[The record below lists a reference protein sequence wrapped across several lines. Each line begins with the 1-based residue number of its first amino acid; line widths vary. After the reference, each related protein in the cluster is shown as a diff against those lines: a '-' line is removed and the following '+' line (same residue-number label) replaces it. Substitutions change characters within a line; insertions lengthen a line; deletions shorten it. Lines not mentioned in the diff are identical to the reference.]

1 MINIKNI
8 SILGLGI
15 ILFYLLFGSSDIKI
29 QNYDYDVTIYRDNW
43 GVPHIYGKKDT
54 DTAFGLAYA
63 HSEDDFETLQDVL
76 LALRGQLASVK
87 GKDSAPV
94 DYLVG
99 MLRVWETVNNR
110 YDSDLSQEVK
120 DLCSAYADGVN
131 LYMEKYPDKIVGD
144 LYPVTAKDIVAGFV
158 FRVPLMFDFD

>member
-1 MINIKNI
+1 MINKKSI
-8 SILGLGI
+8 SILSLCI
-15 ILFYLLFGSSDIKI
+15 VLAYLLIGSSDLKI

-76 LALRGQLASVK
+76 LALRGKLASVK
-87 GKDSAPV
+87 GRESAPV

-99 MLRVWETVNNR
+99 ILRVSETVENR
-110 YDSDLSQEVK
+110 
-120 DLCSAYADGVN
+120 
-131 LYMEKYPDKIVGD
+131 
-144 LYPVTAKDIVAGFV
+144 
-158 FRVPLMFDFD
+158 

>member
-15 ILFYLLFGSSDIKI
+15 ILFYLLFGGSDIKI

-94 DYLVG
+94 D
-99 MLRVWETVNNR
+99 
-110 YDSDLSQEVK
+110 
-120 DLCSAYADGVN
+120 
-131 LYMEKYPDKIVGD
+131 
-144 LYPVTAKDIVAGFV
+144 
-158 FRVPLMFDFD
+158 